1 MPYLMSAFA
10 LAVLVSVGSSQQPAS
25 VATTTVGPEC
35 RSPTQATRSS
45 DSLCV
50 TRSAAIAGALL
61 ANPQLQVAGA
71 VAQQARAARV
81 QGVAL
86 PDPIASAEWG
96 GSRAPFGYG
105 AGGADSRVYG
115 ASVTI
120 PFLNKF
126 RLNGQIGTAGI
137 RQSEADS
144 VAVRQA
150 LASETS
156 QAYDQLL
163 SALRR
168 HANLQLADSLAA
180 DFLKKTQ
187 ARFDAGTV
195 ARLDVVN
202 AQVVVAQTQN
212 DFIANEREI
221 ANARSALNRLLGRPL
236 GAPVSTADTLAV
248 PPDLPD
254 LNAVES
260 AALHNRPELLSLEQ
274 QQRGAHAATSLAREY
289 WLPDLTIGIS
299 RDYLAAP
306 TPGYITTG
314 LSFPI
319 PILYRNHAKGEIA
332 QGRYREAELAA
343 SYRDLQASVSQDV
356 RIAYATA
363 STALRQARF
372 IRDALLPATQQA
384 YRIAAASYALG
395 GLSAL
400 EVNSARAALL
410 DAESQYT
417 EALAA
422 ANGARAD
429 LERAVAAPLETFVTG
444 VIP

>member
-1 MPYLMSAFA
+1 MKYFLSATA
-10 LAVLVSVGSSQQPAS
+10 LVLGASVASGQQPAP
-25 VATTTVGPEC
+25 VATTVVGPEC
-35 RSPTQATRSS
+35 GTPTPVTIRG
-45 DSLCV
+45 DSVCIS
-50 TRSAAIAGALL
+50 RSAAIASALA

-86 PDPIASAEWG
+86 PDPVASAEWG

-105 AGGADSRVYG
+105 AGGADSRTYG
-115 ASVTI
+115 ALITI
-120 PFLNKF
+120 PFIDKF
-126 RLNGQIGTAGI
+126 RLNGRIGTAGI

-144 VAVRQA
+144 IAVQQAVASA
-150 LASETS
+150 TS

-180 DFLKKTQ
+180 DFLRKTQ

-212 DFIANEREI
+212 DFIDNEREI
-221 ANARSALNRLLGRPL
+221 ANARAGLNRLLGRPL
-236 GAPVSTADTLAV
+236 GAPLSTADTLAV
-248 PPDLPD
+248 PGDLPGLND
-254 LNAVES
+254 LEA
-260 AALHNRPELLSLEQ
+260 AALQRRPELLSLEQ

-289 WLPDLTIGIS
+289 WLPDLTIGLS
-299 RDYLAAP
+299 RDYLADP
-306 TPGYITTG
+306 TPGYLTTG

-319 PILYRNHAKGEIA
+319 PILFRNHARGEIA
-332 QGRYREAELAA
+332 QGRYREEELAA
-343 SYRDLQASVSQDV
+343 SYRDLRAAVSQDV
-356 RIAYATA
+356 RVAYATA
-363 STALRQARF
+363 ISALRQARF

-400 EVNSARAALL
+400 EVNAARAALV

-417 EALAA
+417 DALAA
-422 ANGARAD
+422 ANSARAE
-429 LERAVAAPLETFVTG
+429 LERAVSAPLATFATG
-444 VIP
+444 VSQ